1 MFPASGMRLPRE
13 GLGNRRNAAMRAG
26 NVHAGL
32 SMSRPGK
39 RSLVQNGGSADIEV
53 ARARG
58 NYVYDARGRKYI
70 DFIMGWCVGNF
81 GWARPALRHRVHAF
95 DGPDYVYP
103 EYTYKPWRELA
114 QLLVGLAPEGL
125 ARCCRATGG
134 SEAVELALQA
144 AMLHTGRRKFV
155 AIEDA
160 YHGNTLGA
168 MSVGDADD
176 EVRVLSVARL
186 KPPLDGDALDRL
198 ETRLK
203 HRDVAAVIMEP
214 ISINLGVLIPETEF
228 MEGLVPLCHRYGSLL
243 ILDEVATGFGRTG
256 KLFASEHY
264 DVRPDMMPIAKAAT
278 GGAASIGGLLLRDD
292 LAETL
297 EQDGNVYSTY
307 GWHPLSVDVAIANVR
322 WIKRNQKRV
331 LRQVD
336 RTSSYFADR
345 LREMTFQEEPE
356 VRRRGLAIAVDVRDE
371 KYAERV
377 AKKCRTRGL
386 LLSVQ
391 ESVLLMLPALN
402 VDRATAKDGLDILEA
417 CL

>member
-1 MFPASGMRLPRE
+1 MQAA
-13 GLGNRRNAAMRAG
+13 AAMP
-26 NVHAGL
+26 
-32 SMSRPGK
+32 RPRK
-39 RSLVQNGGSADIEV
+39 RFLVQNGGNADLEV

-70 DFIMGWCVGNF
+70 DFVMGWCVGNF
-81 GWARPALRHRVHAF
+81 GWARPALRRRVRAF

-103 EYTYKPWRELA
+103 GYTYEPWRELA

-125 ARCCRATGG
+125 NRCCRATGG

-168 MSVGDADD
+168 MNVGDGDD
-176 EVRVLSVARL
+176 AVRVVSVARL
-186 KPPLDGDALDRL
+186 KPPLDADALDRL

-214 ISINLGVLIPETEF
+214 IGMNLGVLIPETEF
-228 MEGLVPLCHRYGSLL
+228 MEGLAPLCHRFGTLL

-256 KLFASEHY
+256 KLFATEYY
-264 DVRPDMMPIAKAAT
+264 DVQPDMMTIAKAAT
-278 GGAASIGGLLLRDD
+278 GGAAGIGGLLVRED

-297 EQDGNVYSTY
+297 EQHGNVYSTY

-322 WIKRNQKRV
+322 WITRHQSRL
-331 LRQVD
+331 LRAVD
-336 RTSSYFADR
+336 RTSTYFVER
-345 LREMTFQEEPE
+345 LRAMAFPEEPE
-356 VRRRGLAIAVDVRDE
+356 LRWRGLAIAVDVRDE

-377 AKKCRTRGL
+377 AKKCRARGL
-386 LLSVQ
+386 LLVPQ

-402 VDRATAKDGLDILEA
+402 VDRATAKEGLDILEA

>member
-1 MFPASGMRLPRE
+1 
-13 GLGNRRNAAMRAG
+13 MRAA
-26 NVHAGL
+26 VAMPRH
-32 SMSRPGK
+32 SK
-39 RSLVQNGGSADIEV
+39 RFLVQNGGSADLEI
-53 ARARG
+53 ARARDS
-58 NYVYDARGRKYI
+58 YVYDPRGRKYI

-81 GWARPALRHRVHAF
+81 GWARPALRRRVHAF
-95 DGPDYVYP
+95 NGPDYVYP

-134 SEAVELALQA
+134 SESVELALQA

-168 MSVGDADD
+168 LSVGDGDD
-176 EVRVLSVARL
+176 AVRVLSVARL

-203 HRDVAAVIMEP
+203 RRDVAAVIMEP
-214 ISINLGVLIPETEF
+214 IGMNLGVLIPETEF
-228 MEGLVPLCHRYGSLL
+228 MHGLVPLCHRYGTLL

-256 KLFASEHY
+256 KLFACEYY
-264 DVRPDMMPIAKAAT
+264 DVQPDMMTIAKAAT
-278 GGAASIGGLLLRDD
+278 GGVAGIGGLLVRDD

-307 GWHPLSVDVAIANVR
+307 GWHPLSVEIAIANVR
-322 WIKRNQKRV
+322 WIKRNQGRL

-336 RTSSYFADR
+336 RTSAYFVER
-345 LREMTFQEEPE
+345 LRAMPFPEERE
-356 VRRRGLAIAVDVRDE
+356 LRWRGLAIAVDVRDK
-371 KYAERV
+371 KYAER
-377 AKKCRTRGL
+377 AAMKCRAHGL
-386 LLSVQ
+386 LLDSQ

-402 VDRATAKDGLDILEA
+402 VDRATAKAGLDILEA

>member
-1 MFPASGMRLPRE
+1 
-13 GLGNRRNAAMRAG
+13 MRAG
-26 NVHAGL
+26 NVHAAV

-39 RSLVQNGGSADIEV
+39 RFLVQNGGHADIEV

-58 NYVYDARGRKYI
+58 NYIYDTRGRKYI

-103 EYTYKPWRELA
+103 EYAYKPWRELA

-168 MSVGDADD
+168 LSVGDVDD
-176 EVRVLSVARL
+176 AVRVLSVARV

-214 ISINLGVLIPETEF
+214 ITINLGVLIPETEF
-228 MEGLVPLCHRYGSLL
+228 MEGLVPLCHRYGTLL
-243 ILDEVATGFGRTG
+243 IQDEVATGFGRTG
-256 KLFASEHY
+256 KLFACEYY

-278 GGAASIGGLLLRDD
+278 GGAAGIGGLLVRED

-322 WIKRNQKRV
+322 WIKRNQSRV

-336 RTSSYFADR
+336 RTSSYFAER
-345 LREMTFQEEPE
+345 IREMPFQEEPE

-377 AKKCRTRGL
+377 AKKCRARGL
-386 LLSVQ
+386 LLSPQ
-391 ESVLLMLPALN
+391 ETVLLMLPALN

>member
-1 MFPASGMRLPRE
+1 MHAARAMPRA
-13 GLGNRRNAAMRAG
+13 RNG
-26 NVHAGL
+26 F
-32 SMSRPGK
+32 
-39 RSLVQNGGSADIEV
+39 LVQNGGNADIEV

-58 NYVYDARGRKYI
+58 NYVYDARRRKYI
-70 DFIMGWCVGNF
+70 DFMMGWCVGNF
-81 GWARPALRHRVHAF
+81 GWARPALRRRIHAF
-95 DGPDYVYP
+95 RGPDYIYP

-125 ARCCRATGG
+125 TRCCRATGG

-168 MSVGDADD
+168 MSVGDGDD
-176 EVRVLSVARL
+176 AVRVLSVARL
-186 KPPLDGDALDRL
+186 KPPLDADALDRL

-203 HRDVAAVIMEP
+203 RRDVAAMIMEP
-214 ISINLGVLIPETEF
+214 VSMNLGVLIPEPEF
-228 MEGLVPLCHRYGSLL
+228 MEGLAPLCHRYGTLL

-256 KLFASEHY
+256 KLFACEYY
-264 DVRPDMMPIAKAAT
+264 DVQPDMMTFAKAAT
-278 GGAASIGGLLLRDD
+278 GGAAGIGGLLVRDD

-322 WIKRNQKRV
+322 WIKRNQSRL

-336 RTSSYFADR
+336 RTSGYFVDR
-345 LREMTFQEEPE
+345 LRNMAFPEEPE
-356 VRRRGLAIAVDVRDE
+356 IRWRGLAIAVDVRDE

-377 AKKCRTRGL
+377 AKKCRARGL
-386 LLSVQ
+386 LLDQQ
-391 ESVLLMLPALN
+391 ENVLLMLPALN
-402 VDRATAKDGLDILEA
+402 VDRATAKAGLDILEA

>member
-1 MFPASGMRLPRE
+1 MQATMAMPRPRK
-13 GLGNRRNAAMRAG
+13 GC
-26 NVHAGL
+26 
-32 SMSRPGK
+32 
-39 RSLVQNGGSADIEV
+39 LVQNGGSAEIEV
-53 ARARG
+53 ARARD
-58 NYVYDARGRKYI
+58 NYVYDTRGRKYI

-81 GWARPALRHRVHAF
+81 GWARPDLRRRVHAF

-103 EYTYKPWRELA
+103 EYTYKRWRELA
-114 QLLVGLAPEGL
+114 ELLVGLAPDGL
-125 ARCCRATGG
+125 TRCCRATGG

-144 AMLHTGRRKFV
+144 AMLHTGRKKFI

-168 MSVGDADD
+168 LSVGDGDD
-176 EVRVLSVARL
+176 DVRVLTVERL
-186 KPPLDGDALDRL
+186 KPPLDGDALGRL

-203 HRDVAAVIMEP
+203 HRDVAAMIMEP
-214 ISINLGVLIPETEF
+214 IAMNLGVLIPETEF
-228 MEGLVPLCHRYGSLL
+228 MEGLAPLCHRYGTLL

-256 KLFASEHY
+256 KLFASEYY
-264 DVRPDMMPIAKAAT
+264 DVEADMMTFAKAAT
-278 GGAASIGGLLLRDD
+278 GGAAGIGGLLLRGE
-292 LAETL
+292 LAKTL

-322 WIKRNQKRV
+322 WIKRNRGRL
-331 LRQVD
+331 LRQVE
-336 RTSSYFADR
+336 RTGAYFDER
-345 LREMTFQEEPE
+345 IHNMEFKEEPE

-377 AKKCRTRGL
+377 AKKCRARGL
-386 LLSVQ
+386 LLDPQ

-402 VDRATAKDGLDILEA
+402 VDRATAKAGLDILEA

>member
-1 MFPASGMRLPRE
+1 MK
-13 GLGNRRNAAMRAG
+13 AG
-26 NVHAGL
+26 NMQSAV
-32 SMSRPGK
+32 SMPRPRK
-39 RSLVQNGGSADIEV
+39 RFLVQNGGTADLEV

-58 NYVYDARGRKYI
+58 NYVYDTRGRKYI

-81 GWARPALRHRVHAF
+81 GWARPALRRRVHAF
-95 DGPDYVYP
+95 NGPDYIYP
-103 EYTYKPWRELA
+103 EYAYRAWRELA

-125 ARCCRATGG
+125 TRCCRATGG

-168 MSVGDADD
+168 LSVGDGDD
-176 EVRVLSVARL
+176 AVRVLSVARL
-186 KPPLDGDALDRL
+186 KPPLDADALGRL

-214 ISINLGVLIPETEF
+214 IAMNLGVLIPETDF
-228 MEGLVPLCHRYGSLL
+228 MEGLVPLCHRYGTLL

-256 KLFASEHY
+256 KLFACEYY
-264 DVRPDMMPIAKAAT
+264 DVQPDLMTIAKAAT
-278 GGAASIGGLLLRDD
+278 GGATGIGGLLVRED

-307 GWHPLSVDVAIANVR
+307 GWHPLSVDVAITNLR
-322 WIKRNQKRV
+322 WIKRNQDRL
-331 LRQVD
+331 LRQVE
-336 RTSSYFADR
+336 RTGAYFAER
-345 LREMTFQEEPE
+345 IRAMAFPEEPE
-356 VRRRGLAIAVDVRDE
+356 LRWRGLAIAVDVRDE
-371 KYAERV
+371 KYAEHV
-377 AKKCRTRGL
+377 AKKCRARGL
-386 LLSVQ
+386 LLDPQ

-402 VDRATAKDGLDILEA
+402 VDRATAKAGLDILEA
-417 CL
+417 SL